1 MVCKGFILL
10 AMLKTVLFVFSQYEY
25 WIIFKY
31 LCNSKVNALSVI
43 GFYQLKELTTHNNY
57 LNFSISL
64 HWSHWG
70 LVAFETSSRNLV
82 SKTLSIYNY
91 SLFLLTK
98 GILLFCFAVVAIIA
112 CCMRSLHAVQDFDL
126 LFFFFVLKALWHYL
140 DDECASQKKH
150 EDLCVGDEEVG
161 VISWA
166 LTYDA
171 LSFLALCHCCQQNQ
185 QCKPHTSCSHDI

>member
-43 GFYQLKELTTHNNY
+43 GFYQLKELTMYNNY

-64 HWSHWG
+64 YWSHWG

-112 CCMRSLHAVQDFDL
+112 CCMRSLHVVQDFAL
-126 LFFFFVLKALWHYL
+126 LFFFLFCF
-140 DDECASQKKH
+140 ES
-150 EDLCVGDEEVG
+150 
-161 VISWA
+161 S
-166 LTYDA
+166 
-171 LSFLALCHCCQQNQ
+171 LALFRWWMCLTKKAWRFVCWWWRGRCDFMGSDLWRSFFSGSMSLL
-185 QCKPHTSCSHDI
+185 PAESAV